1 MLDISILGE
10 HSGSIDTEHLNYF
23 NLDSLTKL
31 FNSCGFEVIEKLTP
45 GELDAEL
52 VRKKVMEGKFDI
64 SYNYFLKQILID
76 NWEHIGGEFQKFLQD
91 NLLSSNLWIV
101 AKKL

>member
-1 MLDISILGE
+1 MKELSE
-10 HSGSIDTEHLNYF
+10 NVDTEHLNYF
-23 NLDSLTKL
+23 NPDSLTKL

-52 VRKKVMEGKFDI
+52 VRKKILEGRLNLSD
-64 SYNYFLKQILID
+64 NYFLKQILID
-76 NWEHIGGEFQKFLQD
+76 NWNQVGDNFQKFIKD
-91 NLLSSNLWIV
+91 NSLSSHLWIV